1 MPLTT
6 TATSWTLHIST
17 WITGLLGELH
27 MINFFLN
34 WCGCDYIDLL
44 NGSRLPCYMT
54 IMIHFFHATWQWLRL
69 KVPGGHLNIKI
80 LWFWTG
86 PIYYGIVYHTAHTKI
101 GLIDQIFNTHID
113 ELLQTDVTT
122 LLTHWSYIFLAL
134 TNRYI
139 SHTGALWGA
148 YCGISERNGHII
160 MMLDWTTS
168 NLLTLEGF
176 CQISFCYGAAPYSY
190 NMHCKA
196 YNINPFM
203 HGDAY
208 ISLGNEWVFFGS
220 GNGFSPVQ
228 WEAVTRTFANLSSI
242 GIL

>member
-54 IMIHFFHATWQWLRL
+54 IIIHFFHATWQWLRL

-86 PIYYGIVYHTAHTKI
+86 PTYFGIVYHTAHTKI
-101 GLIDQIFNTHID
+101 GFIESDFKHPYRWVNANRCNHIANAQ
-113 ELLQTDVTT
+113 ELHL
-122 LLTHWSYIFLAL
+122 
-134 TNRYI
+134 
-139 SHTGALWGA
+139 
-148 YCGISERNGHII
+148 
-160 MMLDWTTS
+160 
-168 NLLTLEGF
+168 
-176 CQISFCYGAAPYSY
+176 
-190 NMHCKA
+190 
-196 YNINPFM
+196 
-203 HGDAY
+203 
-208 ISLGNEWVFFGS
+208 S
-220 GNGFSPVQ
+220 GNKPSIYQPHRCTMRCLLWNFREKWPHYNDAWLDNIQLAYSWRV
-228 WEAVTRTFANLSSI
+228 LSN
-242 GIL
+242 ILLLWWCTILI